1 MKQIALLIIICLSLA
16 ACGGSSSKPNSKAK
30 NGDSDNETSDAN
42 APNSEIKVGVF
53 IDAPVKG
60 LSYKSSLS
68 GLEGITN
75 ANGEF
80 KYVEG
85 DSVILSLYNI
95 PLGKGIPGNDG
106 ILKVT
111 QMSQALSI
119 AQLLQSLDTDPDLN
133 KIDVSDITI
142 PESVEKA
149 IIDNLN
155 DEIVD
160 ATTTNIMTKEQ
171 FETVKQ
177 ANEGNVTLQQRTD
190 VVSKETAIEHIK
202 QQIGESD
209 LTFTASEL
217 EDKVYFDSSLL
228 TQFTG
233 EIYLFPKSVASS
245 KYISVTKNEVNSSS
259 PIDWEI
265 GNQGNLKVTFNLI
278 IQDIIL
284 RVNCDLAKIAEDDD
298 AFDASIACP
307 IPINNSV
314 NQSVGSL
321 SKPQPFSVNDIS
333 GKTFK
338 IVSADKG
345 KNLTFTYGNDG
356 TVDCGEEKPCAY
368 KDHESYE
375 NVVWIEGAEENE
387 GVLIVLAQGTLSQ
400 GKLLNIFYDTNNKI
414 DFIEL
419 WSISGDTMKEEFT
432 KGIIEAITPPDSGD
446 DLNTIDDGPSIVDEA
461 IFTKELI
468 AGKTFYS
475 VMLAVNEKI
484 VQTITFDSADAV
496 KIQDGLHDSVS
507 SPDVTLNYS
516 IDSTGDLIFS
526 NQIDDNKLVISFLD
540 KTDKFVHVCVSFQPS
555 DEDGCFEEDWYF
567 NKADAEAADLD
578 DSNP

>member
-1 MKQIALLIIICLSLA
+1 VKQIALLIIICLSLA

-30 NGDSDNETSDAN
+30 NGDSGNETSDAN

-119 AQLLQSLDTDPDLN
+119 AQLLQSLDTDADSN

-155 DEIVD
+155 DEIGD

-233 EIYLFPKSVASS
+233 EIYLFPKNVASS
-245 KYISVTKNEVNSSS
+245 KYISVTKNEVNSS

-265 GNQGNLKVTFNLI
+265 GNQGNLKVTFDLI
-278 IQDIIL
+278 IQDTIL
-284 RVNCDLAKIAEDDD
+284 TVNCDLAKIAEDDD

-307 IPINNSV
+307 ILINNSV

-321 SKPQPFSVNDIS
+321 SKPQPFSANDIS

-338 IVSADKG
+338 IVSADKS
-345 KNLTFTYGNDG
+345 KNFTLTYGNDG
-356 TVDCGEEKPCAY
+356 TVDCGVEKPCAY
-368 KDHESYE
+368 RDHESYK
-375 NVVWIEGAEENE
+375 NAVWIEGAEENE

-446 DLNTIDDGPSIVDEA
+446 DLNTIDDGSSIVDEA

-526 NQIDDNKLVISFLD
+526 NQINDDEVVISFLN
-540 KTDKFVHVCVSFQPS
+540 KTDKVVRVCVSI
-555 DEDGCFEEDWYF
+555 EGDGCFEEDWYF